1 MSFRTQKKF
10 LTYFASSP
18 WCLQRD
24 CEDIC
29 FIALMCR
36 DVVTADPGDGISQ
49 VQINRTGMGGG
60 GGVSPPSPVIQHI
73 L

>member
-1 MSFRTQKKF
+1 MFIKNEF
-10 LTYFASSP
+10 VTYFASSP

-36 DVVTADPGDGISQ
+36 DVLTLVEISQ
-49 VQINRTGMGGG
+49 VQINRTRMGGG

-73 L
+73 LE